1 QMAVGILHA
10 FAELGLAVPDDVSV
24 VGFDDIPEA
33 AYTNPSLTTVR
44 QDFAGVGRR
53 AIEVVTAVLDGAQVV
68 SPLLA
73 PQLVVRGSSRTL

>member
-1 QMAVGILHA
+1 
-10 FAELGLAVPDDVSV
+10 
-24 VGFDDIPEA
+24 
-33 AYTNPSLTTVR
+33 R

-73 PQLVVRGSSRTL
+73 PQLVVRGSSRTLANQQKGLMA